1 MNEGLINNDRHLL
14 LLLLLQLLGIKCKC
28 RRGVDDEEDER

>member
-14 LLLLLQLLGIKCKC
+14 LLVQLLGIKCKC